1 MGSSETIFSHGSAGN
16 SYRFARTI
24 SVPTS
29 QNELTLISLEI
40 VALPLDDRKVC
51 GDESQI
57 EGEWLLWL
65 IVVIYLLLVFALY
78 FGLYIVLKAF
88 SV

>member
-1 MGSSETIFSHGSAGN
+1 MNSSETIFRNGSSGN
-16 SYRFARTI
+16 SYRLARTI

-29 QNELTLISLEI
+29 QNELTLINLEI
-40 VALPLDDRKVC
+40 VVLPLDDRKVC

>member
-1 MGSSETIFSHGSAGN
+1 MSSSETIFSNVSGGN
-16 SYRFARTI
+16 SYRLAKTI

-51 GDESQI
+51 GDESQT

-65 IVVIYLLLVFALY
+65 IVVIYLILVFALY